1 MTSEV
6 PIEDLKKF
14 MLESNKI
21 ERKEGLNPN
30 DLVIVDEVCK
40 GGINSLIHL
49 KDIHQR
55 ITEHLDIDWGGKW
68 RTIGV
73 SVGSYSP
80 PSWPEIPEMMLQFWN
95 NFDKMDSWETHNRFE
110 SIHPF
115 QDFNGRMGRLI
126 WLSKAIHEG
135 YKFNISFLHL
145 YYYQTLRKYEDKLNN
160 F

>member
-1 MTSEV
+1 MISEFS
-6 PIEDLKKF
+6 IIDLENF

-21 ERKEGLNPN
+21 EREERLNPN
-30 DLVIVDEVCK
+30 DLIVIKKVCDE
-40 GGINSLIHL
+40 GIRDLDHL
-49 KDIHQR
+49 KDLHKI
-55 ITEHLDIDWGGKW
+55 ITEHLDVDWSGKW
-68 RTIGV
+68 RTVGV

-80 PSWPEIPEMMLQFWN
+80 PSWTEVPEMMLQFWN
-95 NFDKMDSWETHNRFE
+95 NFDKLDSWEAHNRFE

-126 WLSKAIHEG
+126 WLSKAMQEG

-160 F
+160 L